1 MNSKEPW
8 FVEFYAPWC
17 GHCKKLAPEWA
28 KLATTLK
35 GEINVAKIDASEQTK
50 YKDTY
55 NVKGFPTLV
64 FFGAGDK
71 IEGDATPFDG
81 AREYESLL
89 TWARETNKKLKPM
102 FFEHLVS

>member
-1 MNSKEPW
+1 
-8 FVEFYAPWC
+8 
-17 GHCKKLAPEWA
+17 
-28 KLATTLK
+28 
-35 GEINVAKIDASEQTK
+35 
-50 YKDTY
+50 
-55 NVKGFPTLV
+55 VKGFPTVV

-102 FFEHLVS
+102 VFEHLVSQ